1 MRMKGISLAATCVT
15 AALLF
20 GGCAKKPP
28 PTAVEQQREANL
40 ARLENAP
47 PEVQRS
53 FMRTFPDAAITDLQL
68 QPTGTGLTLYKIV
81 YINHG
86 QPGNVVY
93 HFDGTML
100 RSPTAGRAPA
110 TP

>member
-1 MRMKGISLAATCVT
+1 MRIVTLAATCVAT
-15 AALLF
+15 ALLI

-40 ARLENAP
+40 ARLEITP

-53 FMRTFPDAAITDLQL
+53 FLRTFADAAISDVQL
-68 QPTGTGLTLYKIV
+68 QPTGTGLILYKIV
-81 YINHG
+81 YINRG

-93 HFDGTML
+93 HSDGTIL
-100 RSPTAGRAPA
+100 RAPGVGRAPA

>member
-1 MRMKGISLAATCVT
+1 MRRKRLAAACVT
-15 AALLF
+15 VALF
-20 GGCAKKPP
+20 VGGCAKKPP

-40 ARLENAP
+40 ARLEYTP

-53 FMRTFPDAAITDLQL
+53 FLRTFPDAAITNVEL

-81 YINHG
+81 YINRG
-86 QPGNVVY
+86 QAGNVVY
-93 HFDGTML
+93 HSDGTIL
-100 RSPTAGRAPA
+100 RSPTVGRAPA

>member
-1 MRMKGISLAATCVT
+1 MKGISLAATCVT
-15 AALLF
+15 LALLL

-40 ARLENAP
+40 ARLEIAP

-53 FMRTFPDAAITDLQL
+53 FLRTFPDAAITDVQL

-81 YINHG
+81 YINRG

-93 HFDGTML
+93 HSDGTIL
-100 RSPTAGRAPA
+100 RSPGVGRAPP